1 MNEHESINI
10 DINLFENRK
19 IKIMDSMPDGDT
31 YFCFWIELLCLA
43 GKSNQGGWVTLA
55 ENRSYTPKELSTVT
69 DIPETTI
76 LEALNLFEDLQMIR
90 RFGNRIHIKN
100 WMKYQFPQ
108 EDEVEE

>member
-1 MNEHESINI
+1 MNGLEYINI

-19 IKIMDSMPDGDT
+19 IKIIDTMPNGDI
-31 YFCFWIELLCLA
+31 YFGFWIELLCLA
-43 GKSNQGGWVTLA
+43 GKSNQGGWITLA
-55 ENRSYTPKELSTVT
+55 ENRSYTPKELSIVS
-69 DIPETTI
+69 DIPEEI
-76 LEALNLFEDLQMIR
+76 VLEALNVFEDLQMIR